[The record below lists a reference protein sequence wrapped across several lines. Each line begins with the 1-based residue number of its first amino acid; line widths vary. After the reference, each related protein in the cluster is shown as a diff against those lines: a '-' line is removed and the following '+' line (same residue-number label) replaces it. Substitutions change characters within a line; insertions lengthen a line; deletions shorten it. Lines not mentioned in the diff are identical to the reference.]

1 MPDYKAIPAITE
13 STLVDGDTFY
23 WQTDEFKRLAAGSN
37 THVLTL
43 AGGLPTWAA
52 AAGGG
57 TTFYCILEKQADQNI
72 VTSGLVTFGAGSEIY
87 DAEGMHDTSTNTERI
102 TIPAGEGGL
111 YLIGASVRWDNDT
124 SGGRQM
130 NLKYYDNSAAATKT
144 LHYTVNDSA
153 FAYAGPATIS
163 AIYALDENDYVY
175 IWVSESSSGE
185 PDVRANTSF
194 WVYRLQ
200 T

>member
-1 MPDYKAIPAITE
+1 MATTTKVIPALPEATIAT
-13 STLVDGDTFY
+13 GDIIY
-23 WQTDEFKRLAAGSN
+23 YDTDEFQKVSVSTAGK
-37 THVLTL
+37 VLTTV
-43 AGGLPTWAA
+43 AGKPAWVEPSAP
-52 AAGGG
+52 
-57 TTFYCILEKQADQNI
+57 TTFYCILEKQADQAITGNS
-72 VTSGLVTFGAGSEIY
+72 TVTFGAGSEIY

-130 NLKYYDNSAAATKT
+130 NLKFYDNSAAATKT

-175 IWVSESSSGE
+175 LWVSESSAGT
-185 PDVRANTSF
+185 PDVRAGTSF